1 MTDCDPSFDL
11 EITKRV
17 EVDDET
23 LPYAEEGDT
32 EIDEGAE
39 PDFPFTRRQC
49 KRGRNKKKY
58 NPYGEDFV
66 VDRIV
71 LRDVVTGF

>member
-11 EITKRV
+11 EITKLV

-32 EIDEGAE
+32 EIDKGTE
-39 PDFPFTRRQC
+39 PDFPFTRR
-49 KRGRNKKKY
+49 KKY

-71 LRDVVTGF
+71 LSDVATGF